1 MEVMKVKVSALQE
14 RQVDVVEVWDV
25 ERERM
30 RGSGDRR
37 LFVPLPPIPVPRG
50 KSLDLLTSPASAVVP
65 LGRYLLG
72 GGIKRRLF
80 ISGVEV
86 GRRYPAAAPTEAR

>member
-1 MEVMKVKVSALQE
+1 MEVKVKVSALRE

-37 LFVPLPPIPVPRG
+37 LFVPLPPILVPRG
-50 KSLDLLTSPASAVVP
+50 KSLDYLRCPAHPRAALYLP
-65 LGRYLLG
+65 LG
-72 GGIKRRLF
+72 
-80 ISGVEV
+80 
-86 GRRYPAAAPTEAR
+86 T

>member
-1 MEVMKVKVSALQE
+1 MRVRLKASALALRG

-37 LFVPLPPIPVPRG
+37 FQGCLYLDVQSPVPRG
-50 KSLDLLTSPASAVVP
+50 KTAHA
-65 LGRYLLG
+65 GWA
-72 GGIKRRLF
+72 KF
-80 ISGVEV
+80 
-86 GRRYPAAAPTEAR
+86 

>member
-1 MEVMKVKVSALQE
+1 MRMRSKASALALRE

-37 LFVPLPPIPVPRG
+37 LFVPRRPVPVPRG
-50 KSLDLLTSPASAVVP
+50 KDWAGWA
-65 LGRYLLG
+65 
-72 GGIKRRLF
+72 KF
-80 ISGVEV
+80 
-86 GRRYPAAAPTEAR
+86 

>member
-1 MEVMKVKVSALQE
+1 MKASALALRE

-37 LFVPLPPIPVPRG
+37 LFVPLPPILVPRG
-50 KSLDLLTSPASAVVP
+50 KSLDYPAHPRAVLYLP
-65 LGRYLLG
+65 LGRG
-72 GGIKRRLF
+72 F
-80 ISGVEV
+80 Q
-86 GRRYPAAAPTEAR
+86 APLC

>member
-1 MEVMKVKVSALQE
+1 MRMKVSALALRE

-37 LFVPLPPIPVPRG
+37 LFVPLP
-50 KSLDLLTSPASAVVP
+50 STTSPRAE
-65 LGRYLLG
+65 G
-72 GGIKRRLF
+72 
-80 ISGVEV
+80 
-86 GRRYPAAAPTEAR
+86 

>member
-1 MEVMKVKVSALQE
+1 MEVKVKVSALRE

-37 LFVPLPPIPVPRG
+37 LFVPFHTSNPRAEG
-50 KSLDLLTSPASAVVP
+50 
-65 LGRYLLG
+65 
-72 GGIKRRLF
+72 
-80 ISGVEV
+80 
-86 GRRYPAAAPTEAR
+86 